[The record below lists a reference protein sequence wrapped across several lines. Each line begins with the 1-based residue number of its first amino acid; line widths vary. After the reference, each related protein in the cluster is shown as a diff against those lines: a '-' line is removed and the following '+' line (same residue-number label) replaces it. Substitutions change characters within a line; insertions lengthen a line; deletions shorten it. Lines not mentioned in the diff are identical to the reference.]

1 MEKVSAMTMN
11 NTQIFADFGNTRAK
25 FLIDDKIVSIDN
37 SQLSANTLMPLIGNS
52 SLYYSSV
59 NNKTETFIAELCKSK
74 NIDFINIVDIIA
86 DEKIIRYKHIEGIGA
101 DRVLSMLGAAS
112 FYPPT
117 LISVECGTCNT
128 INLLDKDYR
137 VMGGCIF
144 PGVLT
149 MFESM
154 GRINPVLKS
163 DIPYN
168 QKSWTINVAENTQQ
182 ALQSGVLT
190 AMAGGIAYYIDKV
203 LKERKI
209 NVIDVPIC
217 ITGGGGQ
224 YVYNELNG
232 MILNQKANI
241 NFKENLV
248 LYGIKK
254 AVQK

>member
-1 MEKVSAMTMN
+1 MTTNDM
-11 NTQIFADFGNTRAK
+11 QIFADFGNTRAK
-25 FLIDDKIVSIDN
+25 FLVDDKIVYIDN
-37 SQLSANTLMPLIGNS
+37 SQLNATTVLALVGNS

-59 NNKTETFIAELCKSK
+59 NKKTELFIAELCNTNK
-74 NIDFINIVDIIA
+74 IDFINIIDIIA
-86 DEKIIRYKHIEGIGA
+86 DEKIIRYKHIAGIGA
-101 DRVLSMLGAAS
+101 DRVLSMLGASS
-112 FYPPT
+112 FYSPA

-128 INLLDKDYR
+128 INLLDKDYS
-137 VMGGCIF
+137 VLGGCIF

-154 GRINPVLKS
+154 GRINPVLKAN
-163 DIPYN
+163 IHHN
-168 QKSWTINVAENTQQ
+168 QNNWKINIAENTEQ

-203 LKERKI
+203 LKYKQI
-209 NVIDVPIC
+209 NLIDVPIC
-217 ITGGGGQ
+217 ITGGAGR

-241 NFKENLV
+241 HFKENLV

-254 AVQK
+254 AVQR